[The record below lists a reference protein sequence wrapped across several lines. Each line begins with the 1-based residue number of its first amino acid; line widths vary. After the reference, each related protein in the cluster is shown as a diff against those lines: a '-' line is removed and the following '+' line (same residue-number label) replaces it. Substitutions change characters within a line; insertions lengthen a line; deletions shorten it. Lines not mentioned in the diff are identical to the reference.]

1 MADPDA
7 FSFQV
12 SKLTKV
18 EFNCLKLVLSIDSW
32 VAVLDFFGVAAD
44 EPDRPE
50 PSASP
55 NNTSEL
61 KIAISRGL
69 SIFSY
74 ILSHFHCSV

>member
-1 MADPDA
+1 MPVCVRIYVADPDA
-7 FSFQV
+7 FPFQV

-55 NNTSEL
+55 NNTSE
-61 KIAISRGL
+61 
-69 SIFSY
+69 
-74 ILSHFHCSV
+74 